1 MRIILNN
8 TEEEIIANT
17 LTINELLRYK
27 NFTFRLLVIKINGK
41 LIRKE
46 EYDTAVV
53 RDGDNV
59 VVMHLVSGGVLS
71 ATTDAGD

>member
-1 MRIILNN
+1 MQIILNN
-8 TEEEIIANT
+8 TEEKINT
-17 LTINELLRYK
+17 DSLTINELLKYK

-41 LIRKE
+41 LVKKE

-59 VVMHLVSGGVLS
+59 VVMHLVSGG
-71 ATTDAGD
+71 

>member
-1 MRIILNN
+1 MFLIAGKTYMRIILNN

-59 VVMHLVSGGVLS
+59 VVMHLVSGG
-71 ATTDAGD
+71 

>member
-8 TEEEIIANT
+8 TEEDINLNS
-17 LTINELLRYK
+17 LTINELLKYK

-41 LIRKE
+41 LVKKD

-59 VVMHLVSGGVLS
+59 VVMHLVSGG
-71 ATTDAGD
+71 

>member
-59 VVMHLVSGGVLS
+59 VVMHLVSGG
-71 ATTDAGD
+71 